1 MLGVASPA
9 GTARRAS
16 LRGYSVAGKTG
27 TAQKVV
33 NGHYSDSLFRATFCG
48 IVPASSP
55 RLVILVTLDFDSRE
69 KFHQGG
75 NSAGPVFRDITMS
88 TLRYLMI
95 PPDRPEELDDGEDED
110 ELDRMIDERAME
122 HSASAT

>member
-9 GTARRAS
+9 GTARRAAI
-16 LRGYSVAGKTG
+16 RGYSVAGKTG

-48 IVPASSP
+48 IVPASEP
-55 RLVILVTLDFDSRE
+55 RLVILVTLDFDEKR

-75 NSAGPVFRDITMS
+75 NSSGPVFKRIATKVLS
-88 TLRYLMI
+88 YLMV
-95 PPDRPEELDDGEDED
+95 PPDRPD
-110 ELDRMIDERAME
+110 ELADFEEEDAGV
-122 HSASAT
+122 